1 MTPQACGYALSRS
14 GREDPLVEIEIFADV
29 WCPFAHFSLR
39 TVRAFRDRLSP
50 ESTILV
56 RAWPLELVNGRP
68 LDPVVT
74 AAHVAELRRDVAPE
88 LFTGFDPDAMPTT
101 TLGALALVEAAN
113 EADPGLGERLSVEL
127 RDALFEEGRRIDDA
141 MLTPLAWRSGFDVTV
156 IGDRARVEARL
167 EEGRTRGVQG
177 SPHIFIGDSGM
188 FCPLLDIE
196 RDRLGGVHMRERFE
210 RFEAFVQEHLAPS
223 QSRPRRNKAGVRN
236 WAARAVA
243 PRPD

>member
-1 MTPQACGYALSRS
+1 VTLQ
-14 GREDPLVEIEIFADV
+14 REDALVEIEIFADV

-39 TVRAFRDRLSP
+39 AVRALRDSISP
-50 ESTILV
+50 ASPILV
-56 RAWPLELVNGRP
+56 RAWPLELVNGKP

-74 AAHVAELRRDVAPE
+74 AGHVGELRRDVAPE

-101 TLGALALVEAAN
+101 TLGALALVETAN
-113 EADPGLGERLSVEL
+113 DADPWLGERISVRL

-141 MLTPLAWRSGFDVTV
+141 MLTPLARRSGFDVTV

>member
-1 MTPQACGYALSRS
+1 
-14 GREDPLVEIEIFADV
+14 VEIEVFADV
-29 WCPFAHFSLR
+29 WCPFAHFSLY

-56 RAWPLELVNGRP
+56 RAWPLELVNGKP
-68 LDPVVT
+68 LDPVAT

-113 EADPGLGERLSVEL
+113 DADPRLGERISVEL
-127 RDALFEEGRRIDDA
+127 RDALFEGGRSIDDA
-141 MLTPLAWRSGFDVTV
+141 MLVRLARRSGLDVTV
-156 IGDRARVEARL
+156 IGDRGRVKARL
-167 EEGRTRGVQG
+167 EEGQARGVKG

-196 RDRLGGVHMRERFE
+196 RSQGELHMKDRFE
-210 RFEAFVQEHLAPS
+210 RFEAFVLEQLGA
-223 QSRPRRNKAGVRN
+223 
-236 WAARAVA
+236 
-243 PRPD
+243 

>member
-56 RAWPLELVNGRP
+56 RAWPLELVNGKP

-101 TLGALALVEAAN
+101 TIGALALVEAAN
-113 EADPGLGERLSVEL
+113 DADAELGERLSVEL
-127 RDALFEEGRRIDDA
+127 RDALFEEGRRIDDD
-141 MLTPLAWRSGFDVTV
+141 MLARLARRSGLDVSA
-156 IGDRARVEARL
+156 IGDRGRVESRL
-167 EEGRTRGVQG
+167 EEGRTRGVRG
-177 SPHIFIGDSGM
+177 SPHIFIDESGV

-196 RDRLGGVHMRERFE
+196 RSQLGDVHMKERFE
-210 RFEAFVQEHLAPS
+210 RFEAFVRERLVS
-223 QSRPRRNKAGVRN
+223 
-236 WAARAVA
+236 
-243 PRPD
+243 

>member
-1 MTPQACGYALSRS
+1 M
-14 GREDPLVEIEIFADV
+14 EIEIFADV

-39 TVRAFRDRLSP
+39 AVRALRDSISP
-50 ESTILV
+50 ASPILV
-56 RAWPLELVNGRP
+56 RAWPLELVNGKP

-74 AAHVAELRRDVAPE
+74 AGHVGELRRDGAPE
-88 LFTGFDPDAMPTT
+88 LFTGFDPDAM
-101 TLGALALVEAAN
+101 
-113 EADPGLGERLSVEL
+113 
-127 RDALFEEGRRIDDA
+127 
-141 MLTPLAWRSGFDVTV
+141 LTPLARRSGFDVTV